1 MLYPAYT
8 VGTVDMVYAVDMV
21 YTVDM
26 IYTDDMVDT
35 VETVYIV
42 YIIKTALRCL
52 NIWMYPKLGFP
63 IYTVRKG

>member
-1 MLYPAYT
+1 MAF
-8 VGTVDMVYAVDMV
+8 TVDIVYN
-21 YTVDM
+21 VDM

-42 YIIKTALRCL
+42 YTIKTALRCL